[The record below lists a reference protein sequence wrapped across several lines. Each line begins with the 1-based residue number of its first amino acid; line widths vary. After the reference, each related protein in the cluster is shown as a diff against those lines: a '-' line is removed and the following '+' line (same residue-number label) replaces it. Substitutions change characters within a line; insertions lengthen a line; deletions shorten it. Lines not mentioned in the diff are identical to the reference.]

1 VVLLPVQKELLPV
14 MDTAGKG
21 VTLTVILL
29 EYLTVQE
36 ASLSFARNWVF
47 SVRLEKVFEVGLV
60 LHPVSLVVEHP
71 EVHRC
76 QVTGPEF
83 PLMVKLPPAPEHT
96 LDGPL
101 IAPGVVL

>member
-1 VVLLPVQKELLPV
+1 MVLLPVQKELFPV

-36 ASLSFARNWVF
+36 ASMSFARNWVF
-47 SVRLEKVFEVGLV
+47 SVRLEKVFVVELV
-60 LHPVSLVVEHP
+60 VHPLSLVEEHP

-83 PLMVKLPPAPEHT
+83 PLTVKLPPAPEHT
-96 LDGPL
+96 LVGPE
-101 IAPGVVL
+101 IVPGEVL